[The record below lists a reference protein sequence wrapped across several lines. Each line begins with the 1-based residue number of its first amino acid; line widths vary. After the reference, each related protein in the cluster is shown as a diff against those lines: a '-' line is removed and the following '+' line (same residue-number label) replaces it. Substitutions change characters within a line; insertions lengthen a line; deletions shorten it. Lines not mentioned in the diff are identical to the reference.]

1 MRGPL
6 GRASAQGGEKGEK
19 PVNPQRS
26 SQPSTPRASTPR
38 LSGSRPSTRL
48 LVAVVGALAS
58 ALTAGIA
65 LGGWFVHRDHER
77 TVVQLTERWEPAQAT
92 LAQVRDAVDEVQ
104 ADCLIHPP
112 GDQAVQQEARRRLDA
127 ALPRLHTL
135 VSDSQ
140 GLELAVL
147 ELSQT
152 VERSVAAALL
162 PGSASRCSAAVTAGD
177 PAMAGVAAG
186 ATGPGVGDPGDGTG
200 FLAVQSRA
208 DQVQNLLNGTV
219 RSAQSEAENGATTL
233 LLYVFGMCLAA
244 VLAVVAG
251 TALISSRV
259 LAPMARIEAQ
269 LRDAAAGV
277 PPGPATA
284 PTDRGGL
291 FTRLAREADRTRM
304 RLAQMQWQ
312 SGRDQ
317 AALAQHGPAATGIHR
332 ILTSREDP
340 GPGVVVG
347 GRLMAAE
354 GLIAGDYLGTLPLPG
369 GRTALLVGD
378 VSGHGVEA
386 GLLAAQ
392 LKCAAQAA
400 FRAGLDPV
408 RAAHTTWGALAHED
422 ERFTTLVLA
431 VLDPATATLTWLNA
445 GHEEPYLLRA
455 DGTVERLAP
464 TGPLIHPFLRP
475 TDDTWRTA
483 STAFTPGDLLV
494 LATDGLTEGRTTD
507 GSELGDERVLDAL
520 HGLSGRDLNPA
531 AAVEALLEAVR
542 RHGVDWDRDDITVLA
557 ATTAPTTDPTTDPT
571 ADPTTASTTDPTTD
585 PTTRHD
591 PRSLG

>member
-1 MRGPL
+1 
-6 GRASAQGGEKGEK
+6 
-19 PVNPQRS
+19 
-26 SQPSTPRASTPR
+26 
-38 LSGSRPSTRL
+38 
-48 LVAVVGALAS
+48 
-58 ALTAGIA
+58 
-65 LGGWFVHRDHER
+65 
-77 TVVQLTERWEPAQAT
+77 VVQLTERWEPAQAT

-104 ADCLIHPP
+104 ADCLVHPP
-112 GDQAVQQEARRRLDA
+112 GDRAVQQEARRRLDT
-127 ALPRLHTL
+127 ALPRLRTL
-135 VSDSQ
+135 VTDSQ
-140 GLELAVL
+140 GLENAVL

-152 VERSVAAALL
+152 VERSVAAALA

-177 PAMAGVAAG
+177 HGLAGVTGG
-186 ATGPGVGDPGDGTG
+186 ATGPGVGDPGEGTG

-208 DQVQNLLNGTV
+208 DQVQTLLNGTV
-219 RSAQSEAENGATTL
+219 RSAQNEAESGATTL

-244 VLAVVAG
+244 VLALVAG

-277 PPGPATA
+277 LPGPAA

-340 GPGVVVG
+340 APGVVVA

-354 GLIAGDYLGTLPLPG
+354 GLIAGDYLGTLPLSG

-431 VLDPATATLTWLNA
+431 VLDPAASTLTWLNA

-483 STAFTPGDLLV
+483 STAFASGDLLV
-494 LATDGLTEGRTTD
+494 LSTDGLTEGRTAD
-507 GSELGDERVLDAL
+507 GSEFGDERVLDAL
-520 HGLSGRDLNPA
+520 HGLSDRDRHPT
-531 AAVEALLEAVR
+531 AAVEALVDAVR
-542 RHGVDWDRDDITVLA
+542 RQGVDWDRDDITVLA
-557 ATTAPTTDPTTDPT
+557 ATTDPAPDRTGDPADAATDPTTDPA
-571 ADPTTASTTDPTTD
+571 ADPTTAE
-585 PTTRHD
+585 D
-591 PRSLG
+591 PRSPA